1 MEIGKIVIKK
11 KIEAKDYRFAIYFNV
26 IFRNRI
32 MPIAMAAAGVL
43 SIMEIVYCALTG
55 FAKNLNYTLLSAVL
69 ILGFIG
75 FILYKTEK
83 TAKKAAKK
91 AEEMIGQE
99 RSVIF
104 SEKNVTAEGTEKGDY
119 TSMEWD
125 SLSKAYELKQYFI
138 VFFADPK
145 TIVVPKEYMDYDQMR
160 ELTKLLQK
168 KAGKNFINRS
178 K

>member
-1 MEIGKIVIKK
+1 MDVEKIVVKK
-11 KIEAKDYRFAIYFNV
+11 KIETKDFRFAIYFNV
-26 IFRNRI
+26 LFRNRI
-32 MPIAMAAAGVL
+32 LPVAMIITGLL
-43 SIMEIVYCALTG
+43 SVMEIIYCALTG

-83 TAKKAAKK
+83 TARKAAKK
-91 AEEMIGQE
+91 AEEMEGQE
-99 RSVIF
+99 RTVIF
-104 SEKNVTAEGTEKGDY
+104 SEKNVVAEGSEKGDF
-119 TSMEWD
+119 TPMEWD
-125 SLSKAYELKQYFI
+125 TLIKAYELKNYFI
-138 VFFADPK
+138 IFFTAPK

-168 KAGKNFINRS
+168 KAPKNFINRC